1 MILLVLNKI
10 SKEERESLEE
20 LYTRLKDKMFGA
32 SLNILR
38 DTFDAQDAV
47 SNTFILIS
55 ENFHLLNNI
64 PTNKIDNYCITMIK
78 NESYRIYNERKKETP
93 LENLET
99 IYSKEDSEEEILKI
113 LDIEELN
120 MLMKNLKIEERKF
133 LKLKYFR
140 EWTYEELSNYFKIS
154 EQTARKRH
162 QRILEKLRKEGEKNG

>member
-93 LENLET
+93 LENL
-99 IYSKEDSEEEILKI
+99 
-113 LDIEELN
+113 
-120 MLMKNLKIEERKF
+120 
-133 LKLKYFR
+133 
-140 EWTYEELSNYFKIS
+140 
-154 EQTARKRH
+154 
-162 QRILEKLRKEGEKNG
+162 

>member
-32 SLNILR
+32 YLNILR

-93 LENLET
+93 LENL
-99 IYSKEDSEEEILKI
+99 
-113 LDIEELN
+113 
-120 MLMKNLKIEERKF
+120 
-133 LKLKYFR
+133 
-140 EWTYEELSNYFKIS
+140 
-154 EQTARKRH
+154 
-162 QRILEKLRKEGEKNG
+162 